1 MDVFTR
7 VIMKN
12 ATKMRPDEVKELLRN
27 RGNKQGDRNVAKDVL
42 LKFLRNHAQKTVEVE
57 KLATMTFDGAKAEL
71 KALGKVPPAKMKIGE
86 LRELVK
92 QAAAEAA
99 EAEAAAAAAAAAEA
113 EAAAAAAAA
122 KEAAEA
128 AAAVMEAQDQQ
139 PAVQVEQ
146 AGAAGPAATPKKK
159 RKQESVEAALTPVKI
174 SKAGERMARY
184 QGEKKKEVTREQTHK
199 WNHVIV
205 TAEFSRR
212 KKMGAKTA
220 GKKQRL
226 DFQQNAY
233 DLRPGLGENIEIGFR
248 FAVGEIEETKLTW
261 FALAHVMSSAPNRQ
275 LHPGIKEAAQC
286 AWMPS
291 TSVFEQAQR
300 EAQAAAFGAAYRVAA
315 QQFNEAQS
323 ESDSDESDSDE
334 SD

>member
-1 MDVFTR
+1 MDVFTQ

-12 ATKMRPDEVKELLRN
+12 AAAMKTGEVKELLKN
-27 RGNKQGDRNVAKDVL
+27 RGSKQGDRNVGKDVL
-42 LKFLRNHAQKTVEVE
+42 LKFLRDHAQKTVEVE

-71 KALGKVPPAKMKIGE
+71 KALGKVVPAKMKIGG

-99 EAEAAAAAAAAAEA
+99 EAEAQAAAAAAVAAK

-122 KEAAEA
+122 KDQVEAQEAEA
-128 AAAVMEAQDQQ
+128 
-139 PAVQVEQ
+139 VEQ
-146 AGAAGPAATPKKK
+146 AGPGGPAGPAGTPKRK
-159 RKQESVEAALTPVKI
+159 RKHESVESALSPVKI
-174 SKAGERMARY
+174 SKADVRKAQY
-184 QGEKKKEVTREQTHK
+184 KGEKKKEATRKQMHK
-199 WNHVIV
+199 WNHVTIK
-205 TAEFSRR
+205 AEYWRR

-233 DLRPGLGENIEIGFR
+233 DLRPGLGENIEIGVR

-300 EAQAAAFGAAYRVAA
+300 DAQAAAFGAAYRAGA
-315 QQFNEAQS
+315 QQEL
-323 ESDSDESDSDE
+323 ESDSDV
-334 SD
+334 